1 MQLCSSKEAAQ
12 GRQTLTTL
20 ATQDDGVGYLAR
32 RALGKS
38 TPDLHSMAL
47 EGAKPKRAL
56 PSPQDL
62 FKKWMEL
69 GKNKARWSQAVEGL
83 DALRAAAR
91 RGSDWYRIT
100 LAQAEILERH
110 DQIEAASRL
119 WVGMFLRTRGW
130 RSAKAVERDFLAFER
145 RHRLDLRDLQVRL
158 DELRAL
164 VEDGQFKEA
173 RKHSIEVAKFA
184 KVSGDERFSRTQR
197 QWSQWC
203 RQADIDDPLQVPGS
217 GPIAFG
223 SFTFDP
229 DPSSQVSS
237 LIVIPRIVLGRRD
250 GRSWITVVGDDEP
263 SLPPVSVP
271 AAPTRVDWAA
281 GSRSAQEWQQSV
293 ADVIARIGRGELD
306 KVVLARDIVAE
317 VSADFDPR
325 YLLQRLEDAYPEC
338 WTFQVGDLV
347 GATPELLVRRT
358 GDDVLSRVLAGTVK
372 RRGDETEDASL
383 AAALLGS
390 GKDLEEHEYAV
401 HSVARALAAHCT
413 DLDVPDRPHVLRL
426 ANVQHLA
433 TDVQG
438 KLADNAPAI
447 ALAASLHPTAAVCG
461 TPTERAFATIREL
474 EGMDRGRYAGPVGWF
489 DSRGDGEFG
498 IALRCAQVQPD
509 HLRLYAGCGIVA
521 GSDPD
526 AELAESRAKFLPI
539 RQALGN

>member
-1 MQLCSSKEAAQ
+1 VRTIPIPDPGRLLERLPADAQATAWVRRGEGLIGWGVAAQ
-12 GRQTLTTL
+12 W
-20 ATQDDGVGYLAR
+20 
-32 RALGKS
+32 
-38 TPDLHSMAL
+38 
-47 EGAKPKRAL
+47 E
-56 PSPQDL
+56 
-62 FKKWMEL
+62 
-69 GKNKARWSQAVEGL
+69 
-83 DALRAAAR
+83 
-91 RGSDWYRIT
+91 
-100 LAQAEILERH
+100 
-110 DQIEAASRL
+110 
-119 WVGMFLRTRGW
+119 
-130 RSAKAVERDFLAFER
+130 
-145 RHRLDLRDLQVRL
+145 
-158 DELRAL
+158 
-164 VEDGQFKEA
+164 
-173 RKHSIEVAKFA
+173 
-184 KVSGDERFSRTQR
+184 VSGDERFSRTQR